1 MPLCVC
7 TVSCMSQ
14 QSHRPQAK
22 TRQLEDD
29 HQAPKRAGL
38 AKAHEVAE
46 YLNTTLNQLSRL
58 RFEGHGPRY
67 IKLGRSV
74 RYRWEDVYAWVDENV
89 QSVGGAK

>member
-1 MPLCVC
+1 
-7 TVSCMSQ
+7 MSQ
-14 QSHRPQAK
+14 QSRCPQAK
-22 TRQLEDD
+22 TGQLNEDR
-29 HQAPKRAGL
+29 HAPERAGL
-38 AKAHEVAE
+38 AKAREVAE

-67 IKLGRSV
+67 VKLGRSV